1 MAALRVALPV
11 LKPTVKQLDVL
22 FRGFAD
28 PVRLRVLNVLA
39 AGELCVCD
47 IVEILELPQP
57 TVSRHLAY
65 LRRCGLV
72 EATREWKFAHYR
84 LAATHHVVQANLID
98 CVRSCFV
105 GIKLLDQERSA
116 AVARVAQR
124 QSSPCD

>member
-1 MAALRVALPV
+1 MHELPV
-11 LKPTVKQLDVL
+11 LKPTVKQLDLL

-28 PVRLRVLNVLA
+28 PTRLRVLNILA

-47 IVEILELPQP
+47 IVEILGLPQP

-72 EATREWKFAHYR
+72 EATRDWKWAHYR
-84 LAATHHVVQANLID
+84 LAPSNHAIQSNLID

-105 GIKLLDQERSA
+105 GVQLLDEERIA
-116 AVARVAQR
+116 AAARVAHR
-124 QSSPCD
+124 ETNPSD

>member
-1 MAALRVALPV
+1 MLALPV
-11 LKPTVKQLDVL
+11 LKPTITQLDQL

-28 PVRLRVLNVLA
+28 PTRLRVLNVLA

-47 IVEILELPQP
+47 IVEILGIPQP

-84 LAATHHVVQANLID
+84 LAQTNHAVQSNLID

-105 GIKLLDQERSA
+105 GIHMLDEERRA
-116 AVARVAQR
+116 AAARVADR
-124 QSSPCD
+124 SP